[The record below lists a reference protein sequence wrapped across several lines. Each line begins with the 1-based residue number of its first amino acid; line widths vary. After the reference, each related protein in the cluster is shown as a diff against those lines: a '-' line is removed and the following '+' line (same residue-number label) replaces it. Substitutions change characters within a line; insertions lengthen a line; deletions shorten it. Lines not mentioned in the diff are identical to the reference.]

1 MHQYRY
7 LMWPMPMHW
16 SAQEAA
22 AVLHMLEQ
30 LQQAIRQAYEPEPGQ
45 LDGSDDNAQHT
56 SRRPRKRNIPR
67 KACSRNCGR
76 RSVK

>member
-7 LMWPMPMHW
+7 LMWPMPLHW

-22 AVLHMLEQ
+22 AALHMLEQ
-30 LQQAIRQAYEPEPGQ
+30 LEQAIRQAYESELGQ
-45 LDGSDDNAQHT
+45 LDGSALNTQPT
-56 SRRPRKRNIPR
+56 SRPRRKPNGPR
-67 KACSRNCGR
+67 QTRSRNRER